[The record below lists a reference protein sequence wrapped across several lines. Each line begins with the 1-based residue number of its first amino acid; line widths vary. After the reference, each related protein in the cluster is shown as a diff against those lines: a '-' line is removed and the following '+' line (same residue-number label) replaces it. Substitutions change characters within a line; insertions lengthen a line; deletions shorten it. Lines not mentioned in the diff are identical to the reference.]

1 MKKRFGNFF
10 LYESTDF
17 HGRYVDCT
25 LLEDVPA
32 AGHLYAMAGETF
44 PHVIVD
50 LEKSEMHF
58 FEEFEE
64 YLPMFTVHFKMS
76 YV

>member
-1 MKKRFGNFF
+1 MKGLFGNLFR
-10 LYESTDF
+10 YESTDF
-17 HGRYVDCT
+17 QGRYVDCT

-44 PHVIVD
+44 PCVIVD
-50 LEKSEMHF
+50 LNRCEMLF

-64 YLPMFTVHFKMS
+64 HVPMFTIHFKMS